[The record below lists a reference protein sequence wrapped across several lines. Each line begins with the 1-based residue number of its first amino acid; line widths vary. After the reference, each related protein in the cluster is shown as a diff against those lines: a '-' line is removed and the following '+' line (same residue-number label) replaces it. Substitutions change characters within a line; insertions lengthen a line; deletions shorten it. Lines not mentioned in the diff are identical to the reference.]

1 MNFLKILLLS
11 SVFLFT
17 NCSLV
22 NDKLISRSEKKNENI
37 EDNNSEEQEQEKEQ
51 DIVME
56 RVYIEDEKDI
66 SSQEG
71 LQGDIKNQGN
81 IEDYPNL
88 ADVPNRPDPTIS
100 EQEQNEI
107 IKSIEGKSQL
117 EPMPNISVKT
127 QEIQSSDLQTSFN
140 ENKERNF
147 ENNLY
152 KDPNSSIRNILDSKL
167 NEIENFKPAP
177 STNDPNM
184 TQEEIEL
191 HALAKELKNIDT
203 KEKIDKV
210 EEKIKKN
217 DLYYTP
223 QDIDEIL
230 GLKSSSIKKEKI
242 IKKEEVAIKK
252 KKNVNEEIS
261 KQVII
266 DKETE
271 ITKTIIGDREVPVAR
286 VTFNHGS
293 VQLSNDD
300 ISKIKNVANLFIQ
313 NEGKKIVIVGHASS
327 RTNYDMDLT
336 EHALVNF
343 NISLERARKVMR
355 QFSSIGLNSKNIE
368 LVAMSDAKPLYAE
381 IMPSL
386 EAANRRAEIFIKY

>member
-37 EDNNSEEQEQEKEQ
+37 GDDNSEEQEQEKEQ

-127 QEIQSSDLQTSFN
+127 QEIQATDVQTSFN
-140 ENKERNF
+140 ETKERNF

-152 KDPNSSIRNILDSKL
+152 KDPDSSIRNILDSKL

-184 TQEEIEL
+184 TQEEYEL

-271 ITKTIIGDREVPVAR
+271 ITKTTIGDREVPVAR

>member
-22 NDKLISRSEKKNENI
+22 NDKLISRSEKKNKNI

-127 QEIQSSDLQTSFN
+127 QEIQAPDVQTSFN
-140 ENKERNF
+140 ETKERNF
-147 ENNLY
+147 DNNLY
-152 KDPNSSIRNILDSKL
+152 KDPDSSIRNILDSKL

-184 TQEEIEL
+184 TQEEYEL

-203 KEKIDKV
+203 KEKIDKGD
-210 EEKIKKN
+210 EKIKKN

-336 EHALVNF
+336 KHALVNF